1 MQIAR
6 VIVEL
11 SLNREF
17 DYRIPASL
25 EAVLEVGDKVSVPF
39 GNRHAEGFVV
49 ALAETSE
56 RTDLKA
62 VSSRIGDKPLVTPG
76 ILALARWMADYYA
89 CPIENAVRTVLPG
102 VVRRSGA
109 GAKERLLAGLCDP
122 PPSEEVLA
130 QFRARAPKQARALDL
145 LREHGDMFAY
155 RMTSAGVSNAALRA
169 LANKGHITL
178 AAQKERRN
186 PFARRE
192 VLPTTP
198 LPLMPQQT
206 EALALVVR
214 SIDTL
219 EPPVVLLHG
228 VTGSGKT
235 EIYLQA
241 MQHALERGK
250 GAIVLVPEISLTP
263 QTVERFRGRF
273 GDHVAVLHSSL
284 SDGERHDEWH
294 RIRDHE
300 ARIVIGARSAL
311 FAPVRDLGLIV
322 VDEEHE
328 PSYKQEEAPRYNA
341 RDVAVMRGHM
351 EKCAVVLGSATPAL
365 ESRHNCTLGKYAISH
380 LLHRVDHRE
389 MPRLLVVDMRK
400 ELQEEGKI
408 GILSRPLVEAM
419 RGRLDRAEQT
429 ILFLNRRGYASSLLC
444 PKCGEVVQCDHCS
457 VSMTYHRQDE
467 ILCCHLCGEFKPVPQ
482 VCPACRDP
490 AIKYAGLGTQRVES
504 VVAKLFPCARISR
517 MDADTTRGK
526 DAHDTILTAF
536 RMRRIDILIGTQMI
550 AKGLDFPGVTLVGVI
565 NADTQLHLPD
575 FRAGERT
582 FQLLTQVSGRAGR
595 GEIAGEVVVQTFTPF
610 HAAVQL
616 ARTADY
622 EAFYAQEIEFRRAL
636 GYPPFTHLVCLHLS
650 GPAPQVLAYVGEQ
663 LVKRLRACCG
673 EVVRISE
680 PAPAPI
686 ARARRVYR
694 YQVMMRAPRTAQMT
708 RPLRRVLVDFKWPP
722 KVRCSID
729 VDANSLL

>member
-6 VIVEL
+6 VIVDL

-17 DYRIPASL
+17 DYRIPDAL
-25 EAVLEVGDKVSVPF
+25 RGTLQVGDKVSVPF
-39 GNRHAEGFVV
+39 GNRHAQGFVV
-49 ALAETSE
+49 ALSENSE
-56 RTDLKA
+56 RSDLKEVA
-62 VSSRIGDKPLVTPG
+62 ARVGDKPLVTPG
-76 ILALARWMADYYA
+76 ILELARWMSEYYA

-102 VVRRSGA
+102 VVRRSA
-109 GAKERLLAGLCDP
+109 TGAKERLLAALSDP
-122 PPSEEVLA
+122 PPGPEVLV
-130 QFRARAPKQARALDL
+130 RLREKAPKQARALEL
-145 LREHGDMFAY
+145 LQEHGDMFAY
-155 RMTSAGVSNAALRA
+155 RMKSAGVSDAALRA
-169 LANKGHITL
+169 LANKGLITL
-178 AAQKERRN
+178 APQKERRN
-186 PFARRE
+186 PFAKRE
-192 VLPTTP
+192 VLPTEP
-198 LPLMPQQT
+198 LPLMPQQA

-214 SIDTL
+214 AIDTL
-219 EPPVVLLHG
+219 SPPVVLLHG

-235 EIYLQA
+235 EVYLQA
-241 MQHALERGK
+241 IRHIVGLGK

-263 QTVERFRGRF
+263 QTVERFRSRF
-273 GDHVAVLHSSL
+273 GDQIAVLHSSL

-294 RIRDHE
+294 RVRDGE

-311 FAPVRDLGLIV
+311 FAPVHDLGLIV

-328 PSYKQEEAPRYNA
+328 PSYKQDEAPRYNA

-365 ESRHNCTLGKYAISH
+365 ESRQNCTLGKYAISH
-380 LLHRVDHRE
+380 LLHRVDHRK
-389 MPRLLVVDMRK
+389 MPTLLVVDMRK

-408 GILSRPLVEAM
+408 GVLSRPLVEAI

-457 VSMTYHRQDE
+457 VSMTYHRHDE
-467 ILCCHLCGEFKPVPQ
+467 TLCCHICGEFKPVPK
-482 VCPACRDP
+482 VCPSCRDP
-490 AIKYAGLGTQRVES
+490 AIKHSGLGTQRVES
-504 VVAKLFPCARISR
+504 VVAKLFPRARIRR

-526 DAHDTILTAF
+526 DAHDNILTEF
-536 RMRRIDILIGTQMI
+536 RMRRIDILVGTQMI

-622 EAFYAQEIEFRRAL
+622 EAFFAQEIEFRRAF

-650 GPAPQVLAYVGEQ
+650 GPAQPALIYAGEQ
-663 LVKRLRACCG
+663 LVKRLRARCG
-673 EVVRISE
+673 EAVQISE
-680 PAPAPI
+680 CAPAPI
-686 ARARRVYR
+686 ARAKRVYR
-694 YQVMMRAPRTAQMT
+694 YQIVMRAPRTAQIT
-708 RPLRRVLVDFKWPP
+708 RPLRKVLAEFKWPA

-729 VDANSLL
+729 VDASAML